1 MAFIKSLVSI
11 IVPVYNVEKY
21 LKECLDSLIVQTY
34 SKIEIICVEDYSTD
48 SSLSLLNEYS
58 NKYQQIKIVRHDRNQ
73 GLSQARNTGMKY
85 AQGEYI
91 AFVDSDD
98 YVSHNYIE
106 KLVAGL
112 EKNESDLTISLIKD
126 FIDEQKDVVSANYTD
141 LVPNALAKIKAHEGV
156 ENYFHDLPVMAWAKL
171 YRRSFLEKNKLRFI
185 RGLLHED
192 EPWSLIIWNL
202 TKKISFAPDAVYFYR
217 KRSSSITGKRKNVDL
232 AYVKRYLTLLKVL
245 HHINFCLYKHNLSSK
260 EFYETYKFQILRMTY
275 WTVKKIKRSSLI
287 EKKEIIVSR
296 YKEFLSFTRNP
307 KPGLLLVIW
316 SLISGNKL
324 PILRYKT
331 YRLISKI
338 NT

>member
-217 KRSSSITGKRKNVDL
+217 KRANSITARRNNVDL
-232 AYVKRYLTLLKVL
+232 NYAKKYLTLLKVL
-245 HHINFCLYKHNLSSK
+245 HRINIRLYRHNISSK
-260 EFYETYKFQILRMTY
+260 SFFDAYEHQILKMSY
-275 WTVKKIKRSSLI
+275 WTVKKIYRSSVI
-287 EKKEIIVSR
+287 EKKKDLVVR
-296 YKEFLSFTRNP
+296 YKIFLETTFNFKPSFFSF
-307 KPGLLLVIW
+307 IF
-316 SLISGNKL
+316 SLINGNDLIKIRYRAHKL
-324 PILRYKT
+324 IET
-331 YRLISKI
+331 M
-338 NT
+338 